1 MKPIEKILFTTT
13 FKEFAFK
20 SLETMFV
27 LKNCGMREIL
37 LCHIIS
43 RDEVGFVPFGGY
55 LKKEEERLTQEARIK
70 FEDWQRTL
78 KEKGIDCRIIIS
90 VGDPVHEIL
99 HIANDENVDLVVVGK
114 KEKTL
119 ITNPFISSCTLEILR
134 RCERP
139 VLMRKYVITYKLN
152 DEELTK
158 INDHPFDAPMLV
170 TDWSETSMR
179 AMEFMT
185 SMKGAM
191 KKAILF
197 HNIDEKALRHKSV
210 EELKKIEKE
219 EMSRLEHH
227 CNLLKDSGIE
237 TECHLGAG
245 ETVEEILR
253 VSRER
258 QASTIIMGTTKKRGI
273 KELFIKSISHEIA
286 KVSELPTLLVP

>member
-1 MKPIEKILFTTT
+1 MRPIEKILFTTT

-27 LKNCGMREIL
+27 LKDCGMREIL

-55 LKKEEERLTQEARIK
+55 LKKEEERLVQETRIK

-78 KEKGIDCRIIIS
+78 KEKGIGCRIIIS

-99 HIANDENVDLVVVGK
+99 HIADDEDVDLVVVGK

-119 ITNPFISSCTLEILR
+119 IGNPFISSCTLEILR
-134 RCERP
+134 RCDKP
-139 VLMRKYVITYKLN
+139 VLMRKYVVRYKLN
-152 DEELTK
+152 DEELAK

-185 SMKGAM
+185 SLKGAM

-197 HNIDEKALRHKSV
+197 HNIDKKTLRDKSE
-210 EELKKIEKE
+210 EELKKIEQE
-219 EMSRLEHH
+219 EMGRLEHH
-227 CNLLKDSGIE
+227 CNLLKESGIE

-253 VSRER
+253 ISRER
-258 QASTIIMGTTKKRGI
+258 QASMIIIGTTRKDRLH
-273 KELFIKSISHEIA
+273 ELFTKSVSHEIA
-286 KVSELPTLLVP
+286 KISELPTLLVP